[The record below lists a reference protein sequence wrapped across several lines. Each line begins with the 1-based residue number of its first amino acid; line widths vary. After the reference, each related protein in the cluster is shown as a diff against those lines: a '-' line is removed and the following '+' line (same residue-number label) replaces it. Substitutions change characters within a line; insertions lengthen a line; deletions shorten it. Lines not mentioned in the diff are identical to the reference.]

1 MPGLVRGPQI
11 HMTFTCLIPPG
22 QHHARARVPGET
34 KSMGAARY
42 QPPRCHPFPQEI
54 VWPSFGD
61 HLRKNWWLINPKNA
75 SLVFGEGGI
84 RGEYPS
90 IPMMNGNG
98 RLSLRPVQVLQE
110 GSLELPRDV
119 LCDFQ
124 GENLWNWKVM
134 ILKFPFYSMFN
145 PFFDG
150 YPFIPLNDDF
160 KNPFFDVKTNCSPP
174 TWLKTLSSRPSP
186 SVFQDPGRHSSRPRT
201 QPQHS
206 INHPPLQ
213 NAKKSSFL
221 TSPDFNPPQGPQ
233 ACRQRPSV
241 ISQVAGF
248 PSKPPE
254 RRPAARRSLT

>member
-1 MPGLVRGPQI
+1 MEWKAL
-11 HMTFTCLIPPG
+11 PPSCPSSS
-22 QHHARARVPGET
+22 RR
-34 KSMGAARY
+34 KSRTAEGCALRL
-42 QPPRCHPFPQEI
+42 PRREP
-54 VWPSFGD
+54 
-61 HLRKNWWLINPKNA
+61 
-75 SLVFGEGGI
+75 
-84 RGEYPS
+84 
-90 IPMMNGNG
+90 
-98 RLSLRPVQVLQE
+98 
-110 GSLELPRDV
+110 LELE
-119 LCDFQ
+119 
-124 GENLWNWKVM
+124 G
-134 ILKFPFYSMFN
+134 
-145 PFFDG
+145 
-150 YPFIPLNDDF
+150 DDF
-160 KNPFFDVKTNCSPP
+160 EIPILFDVYPLLWCENKLLPP
-174 TWLKTLSSRPSP
+174 TWLKTLRNRPSP